1 MMELR
6 WKNTVTKAVGIAFVT
21 DNEAEVLEAMGYFHD
36 GTEDVTDE
44 DGTYVEIWKPIIYKE
59 VDGK

>member
-6 WKNTVTKAVGIAFVT
+6 WKNNKTKAVGIAFVT

-36 GTEDVTDE
+36 ETEDITDKDE
-44 DGTYVEIWKPIIYKE
+44 VYVEIWKPIIYKE